1 MHRPTPAHPPL
12 ARPTLAFAF
21 DPERYDGALDS
32 HDLGRLASIADIL
45 DDAPMQTYRDARAE
59 RLLAQADILVT
70 GWRAPLLDTAALA
83 QAPRLRLVGH
93 LAATVKQFLP
103 EEVWERGI
111 QVTAAVNAV
120 ALPVVEFTLAAITFA
135 GKRAFAQSQR
145 YRQHREIAY
154 SGRTT
159 HDCGLLGKTVGIVGA
174 SRVGLRVLERLQAYD
189 VEVLV
194 YDPFLAR
201 EHAIALGAEKVDSL
215 DDMIGRC
222 DILSVHAPITDET
235 INMLDARRLA
245 LLKDGATLINTARG
259 ILIDHAALV
268 RELVSG
274 RICASLDVTHPEPL
288 PPDSPLFDL
297 PNVFLTPHIAGPQ
310 GSERKRMLTAIVND
324 IERYVAGKPL
334 LGQIARASLARIG

>member
-1 MHRPTPAHPPL
+1 MHRPTPN
-12 ARPTLAFAF
+12 RPTLAFAF

-32 HDLGRLASIADIL
+32 HDLARLASIADIL

-103 EEVWERGI
+103 VEVWERGI

-159 HDCGLLGKTVGIVGA
+159 HDCGLLGKTVGILGA

-189 VEVLV
+189 VEVLL

-201 EHAIALGAEKVDSL
+201 EHAIALGAEKVDDL
-215 DDMIGRC
+215 DDMIRRC

-235 INMLDARRLA
+235 VNMLDARRLA

-288 PPDSPLFDL
+288 LPDSPLFDL

-310 GSERKRMLTAIVND
+310 GSERQRMLTAIVND

>member
-1 MHRPTPAHPPL
+1 MHRSTL

-21 DPERYDGALDS
+21 DPERYEGALDS
-32 HDLGRLASIADIL
+32 HDLARLASIADIL
-45 DDAPMQTYRDARAE
+45 DDEPMQTYRDARAD
-59 RLLAQADILVT
+59 RLLARADILVT

-83 QAPRLRLVGH
+83 QASRLKLVGH

-103 EEVWERGI
+103 EEVWHRGI

-145 YRQHREIAY
+145 YQQHREIAY

-174 SRVGLRVLERLQAYD
+174 SRVGLRVIERLQAYD

-201 EHAIALGAEKVDSL
+201 EHAIALGAEKVDGL

-235 INMLDARRLA
+235 VNMLDARRLT
-245 LLKDGATLINTARG
+245 LLRDGATLINTARG
-259 ILIDHAALV
+259 VLIDHGALV

-274 RICASLDVTHPEPL
+274 RISASLDVTHPEPL